1 MLYRGIKFRHLQC
14 LLEVARLKSVSK
26 AAQALSVSQPAVSK
40 TLRELETA
48 LGAELVARDGRGIR
62 LTKAGEQFL
71 AHAGSSVTA
80 IRQGVEAIRQGNGD
94 IAPLVRVGALPT
106 ASAGVLPKA
115 IAAFK
120 AAGARATVRVVTGE
134 NAVLLSQLR
143 LGDLDFVVGRLAEP
157 ERMTGFTFEHL
168 YTEALGFFVRPGH
181 PLLHVRPFRL
191 DAISAYTN
199 LYPGPE
205 AVIRPTIDRFLIAN
219 GVGPATDRI
228 ETVSM
233 AFGRAYVRNSN
244 AVWIISRGVVAD
256 DVESGAIAELPVD
269 TTGTAGPV
277 GLTMR
282 ADETASPAARL
293 LMQALRNAALTPLG
307 G

>member
-120 AAGARATVRVVTGE
+120 AALARCRE
-134 NAVLLSQLR
+134 
-143 LGDLDFVVGRLAEP
+143 AE
-157 ERMTGFTFEHL
+157 
-168 YTEALGFFVRPGH
+168 
-181 PLLHVRPFRL
+181 
-191 DAISAYTN
+191 
-199 LYPGPE
+199 
-205 AVIRPTIDRFLIAN
+205 
-219 GVGPATDRI
+219 
-228 ETVSM
+228 
-233 AFGRAYVRNSN
+233 
-244 AVWIISRGVVAD
+244 
-256 DVESGAIAELPVD
+256 
-269 TTGTAGPV
+269 
-277 GLTMR
+277 
-282 ADETASPAARL
+282 
-293 LMQALRNAALTPLG
+293 AALEKAMVEG
-307 G
+307 GWLE